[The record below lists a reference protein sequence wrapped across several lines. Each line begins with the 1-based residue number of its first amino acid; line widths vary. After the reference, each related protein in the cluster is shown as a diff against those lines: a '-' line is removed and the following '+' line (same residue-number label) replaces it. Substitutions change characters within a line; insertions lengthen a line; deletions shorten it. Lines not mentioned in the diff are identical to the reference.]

1 MKLINR
7 LLSNHAIADPNE
19 SGKVDNAIELRS
31 ITKAFRGFKALHDI
45 TVNFPTGVTGLLG
58 PNGAGKSTLIKI
70 LLGLLRA
77 SSGAGTVLGKTI
89 WQQSKEIRQ
98 LVGYMPEDD
107 CYLPSLSGVQ
117 CVQFAARL
125 NCLPSTEALR
135 RSHEILDFCGAGQE
149 RYRTVET
156 YSTGMRQKLKF
167 AQALVHDP
175 KLLILDEPTSGLDP
189 DERDAMLNRIR
200 VLSRSHQKS
209 IVICTHILPDVQ
221 QVSDFVVILSS
232 GRVSVAKPMAE
243 LARPL
248 VPALQV
254 RTLGS
259 AEALQNALR
268 AQNLETKL
276 SSNGLLIVQSDSDE
290 CVKAIWQAAANQG
303 IVIRSL
309 TPARNSM
316 ETIFLEA
323 VQSTTQSTRHA
334 DS

>member
-1 MKLINR
+1 LIDR
-7 LLSNHAIADPNE
+7 LLSIRPFTETIDASRME
-19 SGKVDNAIELRS
+19 NAIELRS
-31 ITKAFRGFKALHDI
+31 VTKNFRGFAALHDI
-45 TVNFPTGVTGLLG
+45 TVNFPIGVTGLLG

-77 SSGAGTVLGKTI
+77 TSGTGVVLGREI
-89 WQQSKEIRQ
+89 WQQSKAIRQ
-98 LVGYMPEDD
+98 VVGYMPEDD
-107 CYLPSLSGVQ
+107 CYLPSLSGVE

-125 NCLPSTEALR
+125 NCLPPTEALR

-167 AQALVHDP
+167 AQAIVHDP
-175 KLLILDEPTSGLDP
+175 ALLILDEPTSGLDP

-200 VLSRSHQKS
+200 ILARSHQKS

-221 QVSDFVVILSS
+221 QVSDFVVILAS
-232 GRVSVAKPMAE
+232 GRVSVAKPMLE
-243 LARPL
+243 LSRPL
-248 VPALQV
+248 VPSMQV
-254 RTLGS
+254 RTLGP
-259 AEALQNALR
+259 ADALR
-268 AQNLETKL
+268 DSLRAKGFEAKL
-276 SSNGLLIVQSDSDE
+276 GPTGLLVVESDSDE
-290 CVKAIWQAAANQG
+290 CVRAIWQSAAEQS
-303 IVIRSL
+303 IVVRSL

-323 VQSTTQSTRHA
+323 VQSTAESTKHA

>member
-1 MKLINR
+1 M
-7 LLSNHAIADPNE
+7 
-19 SGKVDNAIELRS
+19 NAIQAHERFSKSGLQNSPVISLRAIS
-31 ITKAFRGFKALHDI
+31 KSYSGYKALHDI
-45 TVNFPTGVTGLLG
+45 SVDIPQGVTGLLG

-77 SSGAGTVLGKTI
+77 TSGSGTLLELPIGRTNTR
-89 WQQSKEIRQ
+89 IRE

-107 CYLPSLSGVQ
+107 CYLPSLSGVE

-125 NCLPSTEALR
+125 NCIPAIEALR

-175 KLLILDEPTSGLDP
+175 PLLILDEPTSGLDP

-200 VLSRSHQKS
+200 SLADNHGKS
-209 IVICTHILPDVQ
+209 VVICTHILPDVQ
-221 QVSDFVVILSS
+221 HVSDFVVILAA
-232 GRVSVAKPMAE
+232 GRVSVAKTLAE
-243 LARPL
+243 LSRPQSPSL
-248 VPALQV
+248 MV

-259 AEALQNALR
+259 PAKLAECLIGEGIDVSVGALGGVIVADDS
-268 AQNLETKL
+268 AQCIRK
-276 SSNGLLIVQSDSDE
+276 
-290 CVKAIWQAAANQG
+290 IWDIAVTNQ

-309 TPARNSM
+309 TPAKNSM

-323 VQSTTQSTRHA
+323 VQNATQGANHA